1 MHTHQTWRTREVE
14 DTFRRVSEGN
24 KYAMKELENKLTG
37 QLNELVAMLRKPLEN
52 LSRKKVNRYSIDH

>member
-52 LSRKKVNRYSIDH
+52 LS